1 MKYYIVGYMC
11 AGKSTYARRLANE
24 LHLRFIDLDIEI
36 ERRTG
41 CEIRDLFNNL
51 GEDAFRQFEREALLE
66 TLNVD
71 DVVVSCGGGTPCF
84 FDNMELMNKNGITRY
99 LKTPLDTLIHRLNIE
114 RQGRPVLAN
123 VSGEELPKIV
133 EQQLNEREKFYS
145 QAKEMVEQ

>member
-1 MKYYIVGYMC
+1 MC

-66 TLNVD
+66 TLSVD
-71 DVVVSCGGGTPCF
+71 DAVVSCGGGTPCF
-84 FDNMELMNKNGITRY
+84 FDNMELMNRNGITRY

-123 VSGEELPKIV
+123 VSSDDLPKIV
-133 EQQLNEREKFYS
+133 EQQLSEREKFYS
-145 QAKEMVEQ
+145 MAKEVVEQ

>member
-66 TLNVD
+66 TLSVD
-71 DVVVSCGGGTPCF
+71 DAVVSCGGGTPCF
-84 FDNMELMNKNGITRY
+84 FDNMELMNRNGITRY

-123 VSGEELPKIV
+123 VSSDDLPKIV
-133 EQQLNEREKFYS
+133 EQQLSEREKFYS
-145 QAKEMVEQ
+145 MAKEVVEQ